1 MQKLQLMNIKILLIQ
16 HQDNK
21 MLTQDLKSHLQDN
34 KFHMES
40 HNNKFKDS
48 KIHILNQLILCH
60 KIPTKLMFKK
70 MIGQVSNKKL
80 IKNMKEN

>member
-1 MQKLQLMNIKILLIQ
+1 MKLNHCRHSFLDFQ

-34 KFHMES
+34 KFLMES